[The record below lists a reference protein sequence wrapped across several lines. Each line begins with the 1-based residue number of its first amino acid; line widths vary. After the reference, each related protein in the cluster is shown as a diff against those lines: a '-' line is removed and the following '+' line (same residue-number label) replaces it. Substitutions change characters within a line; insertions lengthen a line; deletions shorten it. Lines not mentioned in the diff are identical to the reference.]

1 MALLNEDGSLNVEWI
16 RNLPIEEFVNVYS
29 KLTTEQEDEYWS
41 KIPSDEPMDME
52 KASQIDDYID
62 NQGVD
67 AMEFLTDIRKK
78 YGY

>member
-62 NQGVD
+62 NKGVD